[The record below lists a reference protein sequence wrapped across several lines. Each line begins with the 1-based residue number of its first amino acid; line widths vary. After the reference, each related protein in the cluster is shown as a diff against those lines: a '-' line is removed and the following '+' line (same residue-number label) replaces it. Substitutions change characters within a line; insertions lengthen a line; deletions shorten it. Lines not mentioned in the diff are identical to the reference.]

1 MKCKLF
7 GMGLGLLFHLSFMFL
22 QKKLGGNI
30 IYLLTSMKDKK
41 NADELIIYHQSIR
54 MGLIIIPLSLG
65 SFSQPTII

>member
-1 MKCKLF
+1 
-7 GMGLGLLFHLSFMFL
+7 MFL

-30 IYLLTSMKDKK
+30 IYLLKSMKDKK